1 MIERADEQHLV
12 GELGA
17 RSDEGSEC
25 AGGGQFV
32 GAAEIG
38 DHPLAHGRPFAL
50 VLDNLHIAAV
60 AGFLEAEE
68 HGPSRASTTEEARLL
83 FKSGQAGAIDHNF
96 ASATST
102 FSRRGSAISR

>member
-60 AGFLEAEE
+60 AGLLEAEE
-68 HGPSRASTTEEARLL
+68 HGPSQSSTTE
-83 FKSGQAGAIDHNF
+83 SD
-96 ASATST
+96 
-102 FSRRGSAISR
+102 SRPNIKPKYCANVALHFEKTADRSQ